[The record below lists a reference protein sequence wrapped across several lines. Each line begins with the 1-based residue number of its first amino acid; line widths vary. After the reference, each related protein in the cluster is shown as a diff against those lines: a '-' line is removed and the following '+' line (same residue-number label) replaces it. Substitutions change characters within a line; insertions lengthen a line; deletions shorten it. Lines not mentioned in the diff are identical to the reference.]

1 MVSDPGSLGMDLVKG
16 KKLIRKE
23 KIELDPVRIERKE
36 IHMVHRTLNPNR
48 VIERKRKKGIRI
60 RFGLP

>member
-36 IHMVHRTLNPNR
+36 IQRGFEFDSDYPKEH
-48 VIERKRKKGIRI
+48 
-60 RFGLP
+60 